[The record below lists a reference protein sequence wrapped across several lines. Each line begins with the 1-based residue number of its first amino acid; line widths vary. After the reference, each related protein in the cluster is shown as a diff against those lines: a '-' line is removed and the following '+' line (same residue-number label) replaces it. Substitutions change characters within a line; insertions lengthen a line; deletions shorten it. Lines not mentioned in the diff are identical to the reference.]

1 MDTEHHLIV
10 AHEVINIGNDRG
22 QLAEMSTKA
31 KAVLGAEKLAVVA
44 DRGYF
49 SSEEILACDWA
60 GITVTLPKP
69 MTSTAKARGRFGKQD
84 FCYIA
89 DEDVYICPAGERL
102 RADMGR
108 KLCGYVY
115 RNPDGTLEDGNEYV
129 AADVFDVHE
138 FSVKQYSLRRLTKR
152 R

>member
-69 MTSTAKARGRFGKQD
+69 MTSTAKARGHFGKQD
-84 FCYIA
+84 FRYLA
-89 DEDVYICPAGERL
+89 DEDVYPPAVSNG
-102 RADMGR
+102 
-108 KLCGYVY
+108 
-115 RNPDGTLEDGNEYV
+115 
-129 AADVFDVHE
+129 
-138 FSVKQYSLRRLTKR
+138 
-152 R
+152 